1 MLLIW
6 LAGSPVAKNIIV
18 NNSREWIGRDV
29 TIGSLWIN
37 PFIGSVSIS
46 DFTCSEN
53 SDMRPNLPD
62 SLQNNSFIRFRKLY
76 VSCNLL
82 QLIGKDLHIRHVKL
96 EDFEGQVLKQDT
108 IFNFTDIINLF
119 SPEDSIAQVSD
130 STPQAW
136 RVRLEDI
143 RLINGSMVYYDL
155 KSKQLQ
161 AIGDIN
167 LNIPGLYFGNEQSD
181 AGLSLSLPDNG
192 GQIKL
197 FAAYNIATNKYSLL
211 FKLNAIDTN
220 QLLPFIQNKLN
231 IRSLDA
237 MMDGQIFASGDL
249 NDLLGVKIRGN
260 IQLEGLDMRDME
272 KQTIAGIDSLAVCI
286 NHIEPKNM
294 DISLDS
300 IMIDGLR
307 INYLRDMEYTTLSRL
322 SGTEETT
329 EPDEQLP
336 EEITD
341 TIDMSEYEEMP
352 DTLKPAKQTLK
363 LHIGKLNLKNS
374 SIHYEDKT
382 LFSKFNYDITAIKAR
397 GQNLTLNGNN
407 DLRIS
412 AHLPNGGSLRANW
425 KGSLDIE
432 RNDARIVATLENVQ
446 LADLSPLV
454 EYMFAHPVEG
464 GSMTLMSD
472 NLIRQGRLEGN
483 NIINILGLDLG
494 RKQRH
499 SKAAYRSVPLKL
511 GIKLMT
517 DINGKININLPIH
530 GNINS
535 PKFKLRNIIGKAISN
550 VFIKAVAAPFVALA
564 NANNIKQDDL
574 TKMEIDM
581 LVPDFTLNQYQKL
594 DILASLMEQQ
604 PEIRL
609 VMRQQFNLAQAIE
622 TQAVFNLKKEY
633 YTKDKDELEERL
645 SLVDIENIKQIKSN
659 NGDFVNFSRNLT
671 GNRGSVNKM
680 AVSYYSE
687 DSIRNL
693 VLQHADRHNR
703 HLLRYMTEQKHI
715 DKERIIV
722 TTATEQ
728 ELQNCKTEPLYT
740 IEANIEE

>member
-37 PFIGSVSIS
+37 PFIGSVSIR

-53 SDMRPNLPD
+53 SDMRPDLPD

-119 SPEDSIAQVSD
+119 SPEDSIAQVHD

-143 RLINGSMVYYDL
+143 RLINGSMVY
-155 KSKQLQ
+155 
-161 AIGDIN
+161 
-167 LNIPGLYFGNEQSD
+167 
-181 AGLSLSLPDNG
+181 NG

-197 FAAYNIATNKYSLL
+197 FAAYNIATNKYSLF

-260 IQLEGLDMRDME
+260 IQLEGLDMRDMD

-329 EPDEQLP
+329 ELDEQLP

-352 DTLKPAKQTLK
+352 DTLKPAKQTVK

-446 LADLSPLV
+446 LADLSPFV

-581 LVPDFTLNQYQKL
+581 LVPDFTLSQYQKL

-740 IEANIEE
+740 IEAKIEE